1 MTEYDDLP
9 FAPADTT
16 PVVPTPK
23 KCKRH
28 RWLTEWH
35 PFLERNVTSC
45 SRCNKAKDEAAARRG
60 RSSRNR
66 GNAAER
72 GIAKRWGGE
81 RRGQYGGA
89 EDVIVAGLWVIQSK
103 HGASYWP
110 KRLVSALDAL
120 PRTEGRVPLLV
131 VGDGSPGRHV
141 RRLVI
146 LDERDWLDLHG
157 SEPKHYLED
166 GWLHPGDADYPYEEV
181 GA

>member
-9 FAPADTT
+9 FEVDDTAEQR
-16 PVVPTPK
+16 VVVLEREPR

-28 RWLTEWH
+28 RWAVSIGNANAT
-35 PFLERNVTSC
+35 PAC
-45 SRCNKAKDEAAARRG
+45 ARCGKPKDEAAARRG

-120 PRTEGRVPLLV
+120 PRTEGRTPLLV

-157 SEPKHYLED
+157 RDEQ
-166 GWLHPGDADYPYEEV
+166 
-181 GA
+181 